1 VSNQERWLV
10 VGLRNPEREYAATR
24 HNVGADVVR
33 VLATRLGGTFKAT
46 PKAGGEVAD
55 VLDRASGASLSL
67 LLPSGYMNESGGPV
81 QRAAAFYKVPPERV
95 VVVHDDLD
103 LPVAALRLK
112 RGGGAGGH
120 NGLRDVARRLG
131 TPDFPRVRVGVGR
144 PPGRQDPADFVLRRF
159 GAKEREDVDVTVE
172 QAADAVLSLVAQG
185 LEATQNRFHA
195 TTT

>member
-1 VSNQERWLV
+1 VVDRWLV
-10 VGLRNPEREYAATR
+10 VGLRNPEKEYGGTR

-33 VLATRLGGTFKAT
+33 VVAARLRGTFRAT
-46 PKAGGEVAD
+46 AKAGGEVAD
-55 VLDRASGASLSL
+55 VTDPGSGAPLTL

-81 QRAAAFYKVPPERV
+81 QRAAAFYKVPPDRV

-103 LPVAALRLK
+103 LPAAALRVK

-131 TPDFPRVRVGVGR
+131 TPDFLRVRVGVGR
-144 PPGRQDPADFVLRRF
+144 PPGRQDPADHVLRRF
-159 GAKEREDVDVTVE
+159 GAKEREEIDVTVE
-172 QAADAVLSLVAQG
+172 LAADAVLSLVAQG

-195 TTT
+195 RA

>member
-1 VSNQERWLV
+1 VDRWLV
-10 VGLRNPEREYAATR
+10 VGLRNPEKEYGGTR

-33 VLATRLGGTFKAT
+33 AVAGRLPGSFRAT

-55 VLDRASGASLSL
+55 VTDPGSAAPLTL

-81 QRAAAFYKVPPERV
+81 QRAAAFYKVPPDRV

-103 LPVAALRLK
+103 LPAAALRVK

-131 TPDFPRVRVGVGR
+131 TPDFLRVRIGVGR

-159 GAKEREDVDVTVE
+159 GAKEREEIDVTVE

-195 TTT
+195 PA

>member
-1 VSNQERWLV
+1 MDRGRDG
-10 VGLRNPEREYAATR
+10 GLRNPEKEYGGTR

-33 VLATRLGGTFKAT
+33 TVAGRLRGSFRAT

-55 VLDRASGASLSL
+55 VTDPGSGAPLTL

-81 QRAAAFYKVPPERV
+81 QRAAAFYKVPPDRV

-103 LPVAALRLK
+103 LPAAALRVK

-120 NGLRDVARRLG
+120 NGLRDVARRLS
-131 TPDFPRVRVGVGR
+131 TPDFLRVRIGVGR
-144 PPGRQDPADFVLRRF
+144 PPGRQDPADYVLRRF
-159 GAKEREDVDVTVE
+159 GAKEREEIDVTVE

-195 TTT
+195 RA